1 MSPAAASCE
10 EKTRL
15 QRDHLAT
22 KSDYG
27 RAVRLLN
34 EQSGTMKK
42 PDYDTIRAYV
52 EKAKGSVERT
62 RMALDK
68 HVAEHGC

>member
-10 EKTRL
+10 EKMRL
-15 QRDHLAT
+15 LRDHLAT

-42 PDYDTIRAYV
+42 PDYVTIRAYA
-52 EKAKGSVERT
+52 EKAKESVEQT
-62 RMALDK
+62 RLALDN

>member
-1 MSPAAASCE
+1 MSPAAATCE

-15 QRDHLAT
+15 LRNHLAT

-42 PDYDTIRAYV
+42 PDYDTIRAFA
-52 EKAKGSVERT
+52 EKAKESVEQT
-62 RMALDK
+62 LVALDT